1 MRGANRVCEENPML
15 KRILIA
21 LGLRSA
27 PRPVRSYFAVSSFF
41 GAVPALAWV
50 AWKNREQ
57 IRPLL
62 QRVTS
67 RGDREAITTRG
78 TA

>member
-1 MRGANRVCEENPML
+1 ML

-21 LGLRSA
+21 LGLRNA
-27 PRPVRSYFAVSSFF
+27 PAPVRSYLAVSSVF
-41 GAVPALAWV
+41 GAMPALAWL

-67 RGDREAITTRG
+67 RGDGPITTRG
-78 TA
+78 TAEA

>member
-1 MRGANRVCEENPML
+1 ML

-27 PRPVRSYFAVSSFF
+27 PAPVRSYFAVSSIF
-41 GAVPALAWV
+41 GVVPALAWV

-57 IRPLL
+57 IRPML
-62 QRVTS
+62 QRVTQ
-67 RGDREAITTRG
+67 RGDGPITTRG
-78 TA
+78 TAEA